1 MPQPR
6 APAPYAIL
14 AGYRNRGEFQ
24 YGLNTC
30 ASQGRLGDD
39 RCQHT
44 NLVTECQ
51 DLQLE
56 TRTSVAF
63 LMGMKS
69 PGPSLFA
76 LARRGRASRACGP
89 TPNRAGSPRA
99 VSSCSLAFLAPPSL
113 TRGYNSAH
121 GDQAEVLPA
130 PPPLRA
136 RD

>member
-56 TRTSVAF
+56 DTDE
-63 LMGMKS
+63 
-69 PGPSLFA
+69 
-76 LARRGRASRACGP
+76 RRLSDGNEIPWPELVCSRASR
-89 TPNRAGSPRA
+89 PRFA
-99 VSSCSLAFLAPPSL
+99 SMRPHAESGGFTESSLVLFSRLPCAAFFDPRL
-113 TRGYNSAH
+113 
-121 GDQAEVLPA
+121 QQ
-130 PPPLRA
+130 RA
-136 RD
+136 RRSSGGAPGAPTVART